1 MLKYQNWYAGI
12 WMAVV
17 GLYALGWS
25 SLNDELDPALLVFFC
40 VSIVVSI
47 VMAALSDP
55 IPLVKLRWA
64 KTTQAGYYN
73 CLVSRFSC

>member
-25 SLNDELDPALLVFFC
+25 SLNDELDPALLVFF
-40 VSIVVSI
+40 
-47 VMAALSDP
+47 
-55 IPLVKLRWA
+55 LRQHRCFYSYGG
-64 KTTQAGYYN
+64 TERSYSLG
-73 CLVSRFSC
+73 